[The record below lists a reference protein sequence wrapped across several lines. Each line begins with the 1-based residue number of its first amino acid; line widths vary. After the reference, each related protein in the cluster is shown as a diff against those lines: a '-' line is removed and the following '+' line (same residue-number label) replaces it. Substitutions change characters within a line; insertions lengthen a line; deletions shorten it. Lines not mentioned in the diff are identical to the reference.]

1 MRLAF
6 QDAYRLP
13 HASQARCRLLAWC
26 RWVRQGH
33 RQFGALFEAMVK
45 FAASGERPLE
55 GILAHWKHGLTN
67 AFLEGLNTVF
77 SAVKR
82 RARLPHLRVFADQAL
97 SGRRQTPTPSHLVTH
112 RKRQRT
118 KKSDAHL
125 S

>member
-1 MRLAF
+1 MPA
-6 QDAYRLP
+6 
-13 HASQARCRLLAWC
+13 LLAWC

-82 RARLPHLRVFADQAL
+82 RALGFRTFEYL
-97 SGRRQTPTPSHLVTH
+97 
-112 RKRQRT
+112 RT
-118 KKSDAHL
+118 KLYLVAGKLRHPAI
-125 S
+125 